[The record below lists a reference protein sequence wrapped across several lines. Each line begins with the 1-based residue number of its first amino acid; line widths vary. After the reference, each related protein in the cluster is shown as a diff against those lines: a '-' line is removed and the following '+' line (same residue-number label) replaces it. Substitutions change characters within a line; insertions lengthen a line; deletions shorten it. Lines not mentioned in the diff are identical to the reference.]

1 MRTLTLLLILSLTT
15 LAQIIF
21 PPYASDITFYH
32 SFDAGPEADL
42 ALGGEKIDW
51 KNGTIKFGDGLRGG
65 KALIC
70 GANGGSLRF
79 RRKDT
84 LDFDHPGTLVL
95 FYHPFGWEEQATQK
109 LPRMFIW
116 GIESSQGYIGIQ
128 GANDPKNLCMNDR
141 EFHLMFLYGKRI
153 PSATY
158 CIPPPGAAG
167 RDGWH
172 MIALSWAG
180 SEYAFK
186 WDHRPL
192 LKFNHPMPVKDS
204 DFPCPVFSIGS
215 ASAWNYLLDD
225 VIIYKRR
232 LSNDELDALFRAA
245 F

>member
-1 MRTLTLLLILSLTT
+1 MDKIVLFSPFLKMQKIQIRDLYLL
-15 LAQIIF
+15 
-21 PPYASDITFYH
+21 
-32 SFDAGPEADL
+32 
-42 ALGGEKIDW
+42 EKSVD
-51 KNGTIKFGDGLRGG
+51 
-65 KALIC
+65 
-70 GANGGSLRF
+70 
-79 RRKDT
+79 
-84 LDFDHPGTLVL
+84 LVL
-95 FYHPFGWEEQATQK
+95 GLLMPVQK
-109 LPRMFIW
+109 LQRMFIW

-180 SEYAFK
+180 AEYAFK

-192 LKFNHPMPVKDS
+192 LKFNHPMQVKDS

-225 VIIYKRR
+225 VVIYKRR
-232 LSNDELDALFRAA
+232 LSNDELDALFRSA

>member
-1 MRTLTLLLILSLTT
+1 MRTISIILLLALPTM
-15 LAQIIF
+15 AQLFF
-21 PPYASDITFYH
+21 PPYAADITFYH
-32 SFDAGPEADL
+32 SFDTGPEADL
-42 ALGGEKIDW
+42 ALGGEKVVW
-51 KNGTIKFGDGLRGG
+51 HAGTIKFADGMRGG
-65 KALIC
+65 KALVC
-70 GANGGSLRF
+70 GAGGALLRF
-79 RRKDT
+79 NRKDT
-84 LDFDHPGTLVL
+84 MNFDHPGTIVL
-95 FYHPFGWEEQATQK
+95 FYHPLDWEAQTAK
-109 LPRMFIW
+109 NLPRMFLW

-128 GANDPKNLCMNDR
+128 GANDPKSRCMNDR

-180 SEYAFK
+180 AEYSFK
-186 WDHRPL
+186 WDQRPL
-192 LKFNHPMPVKDS
+192 LKFTHPIPVKDS
-204 DFPCPVFSIGS
+204 DFPCTVFSIGT

-232 LSNDELDALFRAA
+232 LSNDELDALFRSA